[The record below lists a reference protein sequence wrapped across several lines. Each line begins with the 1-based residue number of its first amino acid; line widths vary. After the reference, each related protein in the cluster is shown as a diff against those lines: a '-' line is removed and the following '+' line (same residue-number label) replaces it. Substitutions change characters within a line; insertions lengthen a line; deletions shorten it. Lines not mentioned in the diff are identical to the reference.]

1 MGAPHIQVR
10 PLEVVFPGL
19 CCNPQWGCVDERTH
33 VHTQT
38 HAFALTHAD
47 LTQQW
52 WWLQQWLIN
61 THVFPW
67 KKKRSTFWMYPWS
80 SERLYQTLN
89 IKCLQTFIKYM
100 RKQLRLL
107 NAHQIQLWKWKNRCI
122 FYFLVKTWNRQSDI
136 LRFFVGILCR
146 SRTVLL
152 LLPIKYLNIFSQR
165 HNYSHF
171 LY

>member
-1 MGAPHIQVR
+1 MR
-10 PLEVVFPGL
+10 L
-19 CCNPQWGCVDERTH
+19 CGRAHTCTHTDTRVRTH
-33 VHTQT
+33 ARRFNPTMMMATAV
-38 HAFALTHAD
+38 AD
-47 LTQQW
+47 KHSCISL
-52 WWLQQWLIN
+52 
-61 THVFPW
+61 